1 MFLTLGNTRF
11 LLRSAQAEMKQERA
25 SKPNRGRQSIAKRSQ
40 ARHLMRHSTSWLVV
54 ATTICLGAAAL
65 CYCCW
70 NSAGTLTNR
79 NSSPISSPALSLGEP
94 PLDAATVLR
103 LPSAPPKS
111 VEELNEEILAVARH
125 LVESLPNEPE
135 SHTQMAFAC
144 MEVGQDK
151 KSLESWLEALA
162 RNEKYSTAHL
172 GIGAFYAERGENEK
186 AIVSLRRAVE
196 LDPDLEQAYRELTE
210 VLLRQGKA
218 DEALEVARECVRRF
232 PANFDNHFWMGQA
245 YLQLGNY
252 AEARRCHEEVVRL
265 NPNWTASYHSLVIAC
280 TRLGDQEDAV
290 RHRERFSALKAA
302 DMQAD
307 RDQNKAYDDL
317 SSRRQAAVKR
327 HVLAGAIQLQFG
339 HPQMAEAHWLRAGAI
354 VPEDLPTR
362 KALVSLYQQQGRVGA
377 ELQILDELIRLEP
390 NSPEH
395 LLQKGRLLFER
406 ESWPETE
413 KVLRQVLELS
423 PDSIEGNLRLVQIS
437 LRTGADTT
445 AALACAEKAARLE
458 PSPTSLRLLAAIR
471 AQAGNYDGARSA
483 LKQALSIDPYDPEL
497 RQAYEQLLDME

>member
-1 MFLTLGNTRF
+1 
-11 LLRSAQAEMKQERA
+11 
-25 SKPNRGRQSIAKRSQ
+25 
-40 ARHLMRHSTSWLVV
+40 MRYSVPRRTFWLIV
-54 ATTICLGAAAL
+54 AAALCLGAAAL
-65 CYCCW
+65 CYYFW
-70 NSAGTLTNR
+70 NATGTPDDQ
-79 NSSPISSPALSLGEP
+79 SDSLGSSASQSLGAP
-94 PLDAATVLR
+94 PVDAATALG
-103 LPSAPPKS
+103 LPADPPKT

-125 LVESLPNEPE
+125 LVESLPDEPE
-135 SHTQMAFAC
+135 SHTQMAFAY

-162 RNEKYSTAHL
+162 RDEKYSTAHL

-186 AIVSLRRAVE
+186 AMVSLRRAVE
-196 LDPDLEQAYRELTE
+196 LDPGLEQAYRELTE

-252 AEARRCHEEVVRL
+252 AEARRCHEEAVRL
-265 NPNWTASYHSLVIAC
+265 NPNWTASHYSLAIAC
-280 TRLGDQEDAV
+280 ARLGDNEDAT
-290 RHRERFSALKAA
+290 RYRERFTALKAA

-317 SSRRQAAVKR
+317 PARRQAAVKR
-327 HVLAGAIQLQFG
+327 HVLAGAIELQFG
-339 HPQMAEAHWLRAGAI
+339 HLQMAEAHWLRAGAI
-354 VPEDLPTR
+354 VPDDLPTR
-362 KALVSLYQQQGRVGA
+362 KALVSLYEKQGRAGA
-377 ELQILDELIRLEP
+377 ELQVLDELIRLDP
-390 NSPEH
+390 KNPEH
-395 LLQKGRLLFER
+395 LLRKGRLLFER
-406 ESWPETE
+406 ESWTE
-413 KVLRQVLELS
+413 AEEVLRQVLELS
-423 PDSIEGNLRLVQIS
+423 PDSVEANLRLVQIS
-437 LRTGADTT
+437 LRTGADMT